1 MPESPHLDIK
11 TFVSGARV
19 VLMREIEAYFD
30 APIAYIYAS
39 VFLVLSCSTFM
50 NTFFLN
56 GALEMGPYFDI
67 LPFLLIPFVPA
78 ITMRVWAE
86 ERAQHTF
93 ELLMTL
99 PLQSFQ
105 IVLGKYLAA
114 ICFYLIVLAGSL
126 PIAIM
131 LFWLG
136 NPDIGLILSSYIG
149 AVFLGAFFLA
159 FGLFVSGLTRDQI
172 VAFVLGTLLGFIFVL
187 SGHEKVVEVL
197 DGLAPA
203 WQVGTILY
211 ESVSVMPH
219 YEAFTR
225 GAITLHGTLYF
236 VLMSAFFVWMNDVTL
251 RQSKY

>member
-1 MPESPHLDIK
+1 MPEIPHLGA
-11 TFVSGARV
+11 FVSGVRV
-19 VLMREIEAYFD
+19 ILMREIEAYFD

-56 GALEMGPYFDI
+56 GVLEMGPYFDI

-105 IVLGKYLAA
+105 VVLGKYLAA

-126 PIAIM
+126 PILAM
-131 LFWLG
+131 LLWLG
-136 NPDIGLILSSYIG
+136 APDVGLILSSYIG

-159 FGLFVSGLTRDQI
+159 FGLFVSGLTQDQI

-203 WQVGTILY
+203 WQVGTVLY
-211 ESVSVMPH
+211 ESVSIMPH

-225 GAITLHGTLYF
+225 GAVTLSGTLYF
-236 VLMSAFFVWMNDVTL
+236 VLMSAFFVWMNEVTL